1 MLSTQVSI
9 FHNFTCWNN
18 VTCAVSFAGVMKK
31 LEEYYSKFV
40 ADGNI
45 YTEFSIPAEHAM
57 VSLHCGHMISHDGHR
72 TVT

>member
-1 MLSTQVSI
+1 
-9 FHNFTCWNN
+9 
-18 VTCAVSFAGVMKK
+18 MKK

-57 VSLHCGHMISHDGHR
+57 VGLHYGHMISHDGHR